1 MRFIGITG
9 GVGAGKSQVLAIL
22 EEMCNCR
29 IVYADEIA
37 AALLLPSSE
46 QENGFFGGSSVLDYV
61 AALDW
66 PTSVIDENGYLD
78 RSLMA
83 KYIYADPKLRQ
94 AVDNIVHPAV
104 REAVLAMVAEERH
117 EDKIDYFF
125 YEAALLIEAGYQDV
139 LDEMWYIYADE
150 SIRRSRLRESRKYS
164 DERITGMF
172 EAQLSDEEF
181 RRYCDVVIDNSGDIG
196 ELRAQL
202 KAIL

>member
-9 GVGAGKSQVLAIL
+9 GVGAGKSQVLSIL

-29 IVYADEIA
+29 IVYADELA
-37 AALLLPSSE
+37 ASLMLPESDNEESLL
-46 QENGFFGGSSVLDYV
+46 GGSSVLSYI
-61 AALDW
+61 AELKW
-66 PTSVIDENGYLD
+66 PTSVVDDEGYLD

-83 KYIYADPKLRQ
+83 KYMYADPTLRQ
-94 AVDNIVHPAV
+94 AVDDIVHPAV
-104 REAVLAMVAEERH
+104 REAVLEMVAEEKH
-117 EDKIDYFF
+117 KDEVDYFF
-125 YEAALLIEAGYQDV
+125 LEAALLIEAGYKGV
-139 LDEMWYIYADE
+139 CDELWYIYADD
-150 SIRRSRLRESRKYS
+150 SVRRSRLKESRKYS